1 MMHLVFIGAHP
12 DDETYASGTIA
23 KYVAYGHKATIVH
36 TTRGGKG
43 HWDIPTP
50 ELEELR
56 TREMQEAAHVLGA
69 DVRFLDYSDAS
80 VPMDDELRETIVDV
94 YRELKPDI
102 VLTFHP
108 LVWRDDHR
116 RVGQA
121 ASDASLKASLP
132 LHETGYPA
140 HRPEPEIF
148 FFGSLMT
155 KQKPDVYVDVTD
167 YMDQKIESFRKHRSQ
182 WQDWGKPPEEQGD
195 YLDRVIQRYMHRFRE
210 YGRRCGVGY
219 AEAFISKSG
228 QCFAHELLPVRR

>member
-1 MMHLVFIGAHP
+1 MHILFVGAHP
-12 DDETYASGTIA
+12 DDETFASGTIA
-23 KYVAYGHKATIVH
+23 KYVANGHKATIVH
-36 TTRGGKG
+36 ATRGGKG

-56 TREMQEAAHVLGA
+56 TKEMQEAAAVLGA
-69 DVRFLDYSDAS
+69 DVRFLDYNDAS
-80 VPMDDELRETIVDV
+80 VPMGDELRETLVDV

-132 LHETGYPA
+132 LHKTGYPA

-148 FFGSLMT
+148 FFGSPMI
-155 KQKPDVYVDVTD
+155 KQEPDVYIDVTN
-167 YMDQKIESFRKHRSQ
+167 YMEQKIESFRKHRSQ
-182 WQDWGKPPEEQGD
+182 WQDWGKPSEEQGD
-195 YLDRVIQRYMHRFRE
+195 YLDRLVEWYTHRFRE
-210 YGRRCGVGY
+210 YGRSCGVGY

-228 QCFAHELLPVRR
+228 RRFAHELLPVRR